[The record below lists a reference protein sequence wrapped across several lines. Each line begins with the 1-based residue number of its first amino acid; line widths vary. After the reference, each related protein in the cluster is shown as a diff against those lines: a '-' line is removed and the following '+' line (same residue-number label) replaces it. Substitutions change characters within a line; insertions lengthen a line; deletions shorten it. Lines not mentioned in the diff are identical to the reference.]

1 MKILTRILGIASA
14 VCYLLI
20 AAVLFV
26 AAPLAVGFKPV
37 VVLTGSMEPAFS
49 PGTVIYYK
57 SVSFESVQKDDIIS
71 FSKNDDARSMVTHR
85 VYAVDEQR
93 REFRTKGDANNAPD
107 PRPVA
112 FADVRGKVMN
122 YHLPVV
128 GFGVKYIQ
136 NYYVIGSVFI
146 LLLAKMIVDRVNE
159 RYKES
164 GGTPFKGENGQP

>member
-85 VYAVDEQR
+85 VDEVNAQR
-93 REFRTKGDANNAPD
+93 REFWTKGDANDARD
-107 PRPVA
+107 PRPVS
-112 FADVRGKVMN
+112 FADVRGKVIN
-122 YHLPVV
+122 YHLPLA
-128 GFGVKYIQ
+128 GYGVQYIQ
-136 NYYVIGSVFI
+136 NYFVIGAVFI
-146 LLLAKMIVDRVNE
+146 ILLAKLIVDRINE
-159 RYKES
+159 RYKKSERD
-164 GGTPFKGENGQP
+164 TV